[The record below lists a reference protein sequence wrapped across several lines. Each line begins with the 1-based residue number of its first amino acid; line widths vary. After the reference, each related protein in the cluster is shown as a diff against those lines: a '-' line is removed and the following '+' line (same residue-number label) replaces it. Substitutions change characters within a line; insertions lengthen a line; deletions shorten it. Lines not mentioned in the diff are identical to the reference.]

1 MTQFGNLPKRESLLE
16 AVTPVGTYKGAGHF
30 VEYFGGADY
39 DRNLWKSWNSATGGG
54 TGEGTTIDNGTC
66 LNAWQHKGGGVELIT
81 NSNQYGCTWL
91 GMGSTQAF
99 DKDGFVMISIAT
111 RLSSDTG
118 LLVGMTSNGNQNPRQ
133 VLNDASRAEF
143 HNASNPSSI
152 QMRVK
157 SGSNASG
164 QGLELST
171 SISGTNGA
179 AGLKRYVYQI
189 EGIGAINTVRGSINN
204 VLEVVYT
211 ETNQNDYP
219 DEDMSQFCGISTRGN
234 SLQKC
239 LWSYCEC
246 WNTGA

>member
-1 MTQFGNLPKRESLLE
+1 M
-16 AVTPVGTYKGAGHF
+16 
-30 VEYFGGADY
+30 
-39 DRNLWKSWNSATGGG
+39 
-54 TGEGTTIDNGTC
+54 I
-66 LNAWQHKGGGVELIT
+66 AWQHKQGGVEFRT
-81 NSNQYGCTWL
+81 KAEQWNHSWL
-91 GMGSTQAF
+91 CMGSTQAF
-99 DKDGFVMISIAT
+99 NKDGFVMISIAT

-219 DEDMSQFCGISTRGN
+219 DDDMSPFCGVYTRAN
-234 SLQKC
+234 NLDKAV
-239 LWSYCEC
+239 WTYCEC